1 MKSTQKVYKIQF
13 GEEPEHLNQE
23 NINVEIKE
31 EIPINIVEMRKE
43 FPFYDYNSSST
54 IEYLKEYFLTTF
66 GQDFN
71 YCKCVLSVYYKKG
84 KNYQI
89 LSSDAKKKLSDFKQD
104 KLYIIKTNTLCDCEF
119 KEYDNYMNM
128 EKFDIIKDLKSIEDE
143 IEKLENS
150 QINFKE
156 IKKENALLK
165 KTDEI
170 QNVDDSKIE
179 KFYDIVIG
187 INSIKNINK
196 EGWEVK
202 FDEKGKKKY
211 ERNKNRDL
219 ITIGVLG
226 NSNKG
231 KSFLLSKISKI
242 QLLSGTS
249 INTEGLS
256 IRYPELK
263 KHKGRKLILLDSAG
277 LETPVLISDNI
288 NKKNDNEDENEKNK
302 EFKENTRD
310 KIMTELFLQNLIIEV
325 SDILFIVVGKLTYSE
340 QLLINKIKMECK
352 NKRKRVIFVIHN
364 LQEFRTKKQVEDYLK
379 NTLLK
384 CSTFNLKKRTWISTQ
399 KDEEKK
405 KDINEMINNNI
416 NNNNQED
423 DDDELIGDEAIE
435 ESQFYDVHFTEIIK
449 YGNNKL
455 EVYHLILANEDSDAG
470 KVYNQYTYNF
480 IEHVYNLIAEPK
492 KFEIFDEVKKNI
504 KKLSGLILKDDI
516 KDIPFTDNDKILEQK
531 RIKLEYEK
539 DLSLKK
545 CFTDEL
551 GFSFF
556 KTGDF
561 EPKYNCFKPD
571 ERTVEIRVETPGNIN
586 CTVTH
591 TIEGDKT
598 IVIIKGEKKRDT
610 SPENPDDVF
619 LNFREFSEFE
629 LHIPLKVKEFKI
641 NSQNPKEGYPK
652 FQQGCLLIQYELAE
666 EALIKEIKQEGL

>member
-1 MKSTQKVYKIQF
+1 MKSTQKTYKIQF
-13 GEEPEHLNQE
+13 GEEPEDLNQE
-23 NINVEIKE
+23 NINPEIKE
-31 EIPINIVEMRKE
+31 EIPINIVEIKKE
-43 FPFYDYNSSST
+43 FNFYDYNSSST

-66 GQDFN
+66 GQKYN
-71 YCKCVLSVYYKKG
+71 YCKCVLSVYKKG

-89 LSSDAKKKLSDFKQD
+89 LSTDAKKKLSDFKQD
-104 KLYIIKTNTLCDCEF
+104 KLYLIKTNILCDCEF
-119 KEYDNYMNM
+119 KEYEKYMSK
-128 EKFDIIKDLKSIEDE
+128 EKFDIIKDLKSIQDE

-150 QINFKE
+150 QQNFNE
-156 IKKENALLK
+156 IKRENALLK

-170 QNVDDSKIE
+170 KNLKDSKLE
-179 KFYDIVIG
+179 KFYDLVIC
-187 INSIKNINK
+187 INSIKNVNK
-196 EGWEVK
+196 EGWEIK
-202 FDEKGKKKY
+202 FDEKGKNKY
-211 ERNKNRDL
+211 ERNKNKDL

-226 NSNKG
+226 NNNKG

-256 IRYPELK
+256 VRYPELK
-263 KHKGRKLILLDSAG
+263 GYKGRKLILLDSAG
-277 LETPVLISDNI
+277 LETPVLVREDI
-288 NKKNDNEDENEKNK
+288 NKKNNIKDESEKSK

-310 KIMTELFLQNLIIEV
+310 KIMTEFFLQNLIIEV
-325 SDILFIVVGKLTYSE
+325 SDVLLIVVGKLTYSE
-340 QLLINKIKMECK
+340 QLLINKIKMESK
-352 NKRKRVIFVIHN
+352 NKNKKVIFIIHN
-364 LQEFRTKKQVEDYLK
+364 LQEFRIKEQVEKYIK

-405 KDINEMINNNI
+405 IDINEIINNDV
-416 NNNNQED
+416 NNNNPEID
-423 DDDELIGDEAIE
+423 DDNLIGDEAKE
-435 ESQFYDVHFTEIIK
+435 ESQFYDIHFTEIIK
-449 YGNNKL
+449 NGNNKL
-455 EVYHLILANEDSDAG
+455 EVYHLILANEDSEAG

-480 IEHVYNLIAEPK
+480 IEHAYNLIAEPK
-492 KFEIFDEVKKNI
+492 KFDIFDEVKKNF
-504 KKLSGLILKDDI
+504 KKLASIILKDDI
-516 KDIPFTDNDKILEQK
+516 KDIPFTENKKILEEK
-531 RIKLEYEK
+531 RIKLEHEE

-571 ERTVEIRVETPGNIN
+571 EHTVEIRVETPGNID

-591 TIEGDKT
+591 TIEEDKT
-598 IVIIKGEKKRDT
+598 IVIIKGEKKKDT

-629 LHIPLKVKEFKI
+629 LRIPLKVQDFKI
-641 NSQNPKEGYPK
+641 NSRKPKEGYPK
-652 FQQGCLLIQYELAE
+652 FQQGCFLVQYELAE
-666 EALIKEIKQEGL
+666 EAIPIEDKQEGL

>member
-288 NKKNDNEDENEKNK
+288 NKKNDNKDENEKNK

-405 KDINEMINNNI
+405 KI
-416 NNNNQED
+416 
-423 DDDELIGDEAIE
+423 
-435 ESQFYDVHFTEIIK
+435 
-449 YGNNKL
+449 
-455 EVYHLILANEDSDAG
+455 
-470 KVYNQYTYNF
+470 
-480 IEHVYNLIAEPK
+480 
-492 KFEIFDEVKKNI
+492 
-504 KKLSGLILKDDI
+504 
-516 KDIPFTDNDKILEQK
+516 
-531 RIKLEYEK
+531 
-539 DLSLKK
+539 
-545 CFTDEL
+545 
-551 GFSFF
+551 
-556 KTGDF
+556 
-561 EPKYNCFKPD
+561 
-571 ERTVEIRVETPGNIN
+571 
-586 CTVTH
+586 
-591 TIEGDKT
+591 
-598 IVIIKGEKKRDT
+598 
-610 SPENPDDVF
+610 
-619 LNFREFSEFE
+619 
-629 LHIPLKVKEFKI
+629 
-641 NSQNPKEGYPK
+641 
-652 FQQGCLLIQYELAE
+652 
-666 EALIKEIKQEGL
+666 

>member
-423 DDDELIGDEAIE
+423 DDDELIG
-435 ESQFYDVHFTEIIK
+435 EI
-449 YGNNKL
+449 G
-455 EVYHLILANEDSDAG
+455 S
-470 KVYNQYTYNF
+470 
-480 IEHVYNLIAEPK
+480 
-492 KFEIFDEVKKNI
+492 
-504 KKLSGLILKDDI
+504 LS
-516 KDIPFTDNDKILEQK
+516 FN
-531 RIKLEYEK
+531 
-539 DLSLKK
+539 S
-545 CFTDEL
+545 
-551 GFSFF
+551 
-556 KTGDF
+556 
-561 EPKYNCFKPD
+561 
-571 ERTVEIRVETPGNIN
+571 
-586 CTVTH
+586 
-591 TIEGDKT
+591 
-598 IVIIKGEKKRDT
+598 
-610 SPENPDDVF
+610 
-619 LNFREFSEFE
+619 SE
-629 LHIPLKVKEFKI
+629 
-641 NSQNPKEGYPK
+641 
-652 FQQGCLLIQYELAE
+652 
-666 EALIKEIKQEGL
+666 